1 VAKMRCEVALG
12 DALTCSAGGINFLLH
27 SSRFFA
33 KKFAMPRGKKRSV
46 QIASPPVSQR
56 TRQGVQLAPWVL
68 FFECI
73 DGIDD
78 LDDEKKQELKDKL
91 QAKNLTDAFL
101 PHMTA
106 SQLRKRLTISRDV
119 ADSFVVFMKA
129 KQRAGLIEKDC
140 HLLIPSTKDYD
151 DIIAA
156 IASNSAAGYG
166 SKTLAID
173 DHFRRTNV
181 MCHSGTLS
189 KRMRPAV
196 AGAKAP
202 RARLSQASIDTIS
215 NLMYA
220 ATCDTN
226 CKPLTTLRNFA
237 RAAALLEQFFG
248 SQEEYLMQHKQPEE
262 CTERP
267 RRPGGFFN
275 EDQDNPVRIFVSPT
289 AHIPEHD
296 VQNDFSPFVPI
307 QAATSSPRR
316 VLEATPAQTPQREV
330 WNPIPGFSP
339 GLDGQDLVS
348 AERPSV
354 RPASR
359 SVGVQMEADSAVQAQ
374 VDDASGDSGRDIDG
388 DSDETESDSSDSDSS
403 GGGDSGDDDEGGYQ
417 PSPAPEGRDISSFNF
432 AWNGPMPSSKKTEL
446 SLRWPRKSQLR
457 KMMKIYGWQAMKGQW
472 VDMHRRSGSYP
483 PMIRMYFHE
492 KRMFMV
498 RNQIVDTDQ
507 ELNGDESLLR
517 GDITEAARTMMF
529 VICRGPSGCA
539 RDRHAYATKGATSDS
554 YALVVFPVVSR
565 NRCVFLQIILKGN
578 PSPKAGS
585 KTAQKQE
592 ELVRDVI
599 ACLPGPLQS
608 ICYCNFTT
616 KGYQTAAS
624 FQDASRAL
632 IIALHNFET
641 PGLGMSWSTPMASI
655 PPLKRKY
662 MFKVDGSKT
671 HGISDHQFLLE
682 IASRKLILFPY
693 IPNATAF
700 IQELDQL
707 ILLLFKRCS
716 RRIVKLELAAMS
728 ERPDFRNR
736 FVHLVWAENIA
747 SVNGVPVFKPVY
759 EAESQENFS
768 VSTAANPSGHVGLTH
783 YEVAPEVCE
792 IMNRIAERIDK
803 PWGPVR
809 LASMFGHA
817 LSAALLNPDVL
828 KASFDAVLEERVFDR
843 PLVVRELQ
851 YEQHLADLHQ
861 RKTDQLADLA
871 VGMSGNLPRLVV
883 PREAALPAGMVL
895 NVIPDEKWDLFCS
908 SILRTEGPQADIRGL
923 CTIYS
928 SFSAMY
934 DEAHKRDGNVEAFQ
948 GILAGAGDADGHAA
962 ALQQEQ
968 QAAHD
973 AAVTDFSTWIQQRV
987 VKMASVQTDCANGR
1001 VLFRAYTES
1010 LAAMLA
1016 AIPPQQCSKQILKSF
1031 ASQLKQLEKSQGK
1044 VRACID
1050 SSRQDV
1056 SNLQQKVTDRKAM
1069 KFPNADRPLS
1079 PDVTGAFDTAA
1090 ADVLSAATALSVDL
1104 QIAIQQ
1110 ESGFAEI
1117 RGRISDLPAPVPRA
1131 GRGRGRGPGP
1141 GRGGNDGGGGGG
1153 AGDGSGSD
1161 VAGE

>member
-1 VAKMRCEVALG
+1 
-12 DALTCSAGGINFLLH
+12 
-27 SSRFFA
+27 
-33 KKFAMPRGKKRSV
+33 
-46 QIASPPVSQR
+46 
-56 TRQGVQLAPWVL
+56 VL

-91 QAKNLTDAFL
+91 QDKNLTDAFL
-101 PHMTA
+101 PHMTV

-119 ADSFVVFMKA
+119 ADSFVVFIKA
-129 KQRAGLIEKDC
+129 KQKAGLIKKDC
-140 HLLIPSTKDYD
+140 HLLIPKTTDYD
-151 DIIAA
+151 EIIAA

-173 DHFRRTNV
+173 DHFRRTDV

-226 CKPLTTLRNFA
+226 CKPLSTLRNFA

-248 SQEEYLMQHKQPEE
+248 SQEEYLKQHKQPEE
-262 CTERP
+262 GTERP

-275 EDQDNPVRIFVSPT
+275 EDKDNAVRIFVSPS
-289 AHIPEHD
+289 AQIPERVH
-296 VQNDFSPFVPI
+296 DFSPFVPM
-307 QAATSSPRR
+307 QAATDASSPRP
-316 VLEATPAQTPQREV
+316 VLEPTPANTPQREEGNV
-330 WNPIPGFSP
+330 MPGWVSP
-339 GLDGQDLVS
+339 GLDGQDLCS
-348 AERPSV
+348 APRVSV
-354 RPASR
+354 RPSSR
-359 SVGVQMEADSAVQAQ
+359 SVGVQMEADTGVQ
-374 VDDASGDSGRDIDG
+374 VGDASSDIGSDIDG
-388 DSDETESDSSDSDSS
+388 DSDETDSDSSDSDSS
-403 GGGDSGDDDEGGYQ
+403 GGGDSGDDDADEGGYQ

-432 AWNGPMPSSKKTEL
+432 AWNGPMPSSKKTDL

-457 KMMKIYGWQAMKGQW
+457 KMTKIYGWHAMKGQW

-483 PMIRMYFHE
+483 PMIRMYFNE
-492 KRMFMV
+492 KRLFMA

-539 RDRHAYATKGATSDS
+539 KDRHAYATKGATSDS

-616 KGYQTAAS
+616 KGYQTADS

-632 IIALHNFET
+632 IIALHNFEN
-641 PGLGMSWSTPMASI
+641 PGLRMSWSTPMTGI

-682 IASRKLILFPY
+682 IASRKLLLFPY

-736 FVHLVWAENIA
+736 FVNLVWAENIA
-747 SVNGVPVFKPVY
+747 SVHGVPVFKPVY

-783 YEVAPEVCE
+783 YVVAPEVCE
-792 IMNRIAERIDK
+792 IMNQIAERIDK

-809 LASMFGHA
+809 LACMFGHA

-828 KASFDAVLEERVFDR
+828 KASFDAVLEERVFQR
-843 PLVVRELQ
+843 PLVVREVQ
-851 YEQHLADLHQ
+851 FEQHLADLHQ

-871 VGMSGNLPRLVV
+871 VGMSGNLQRLVV
-883 PREAALPAGMVL
+883 PHEAALPAGMVL
-895 NVIPDEKWDLFCS
+895 NVIPDEKWDLFCT

-948 GILAGAGDADGHAA
+948 GILAGAGDAEGHAA
-962 ALQQEQ
+962 ALQQEE

-987 VKMASVQTDCANGR
+987 DKMASIQTECINGR
-1001 VLFRAYTES
+1001 VLLRAYTEA

-1016 AIPPQQCSKQILKSF
+1016 VIPPQQCSKQILKSF

-1044 VRACID
+1044 VRACIGT
-1050 SSRQDV
+1050 SRQDV
-1056 SNLQQKVTDRKAM
+1056 SNLQQKVAERKAS
-1069 KFPNADRPLS
+1069 KFPNLLRPLS

-1090 ADVLSAATALSVDL
+1090 ADVLSAATLLSVDL
-1104 QIAIQQ
+1104 QAAILR
-1110 ESGFAEI
+1110 EAGFDEI
-1117 RGRISDLPAPVPRA
+1117 RARIRDLPAPVPRA
-1131 GRGRGRGPGP
+1131 RGGGDRGRGRGRGGG
-1141 GRGGNDGGGGGG
+1141 GRGGRGGRGGCGGGGG
-1153 AGDGSGSD
+1153 DDELSPSSSESSGSD
-1161 VAGE
+1161 RESDRAVAQ